1 MIPNP
6 PDIYKCPHCD
16 ALYTRG
22 SARSGNNFGASVWS
36 DGVQTGGMMG
46 SGSHDP
52 IILCS
57 VCKKFFAVFKAWM
70 PNEWGFN
77 LPKDKTYGHSQP
89 ISVENCLLILNDL
102 TLMYQLW
109 SRPLEYLAEIGVNP
123 NDEQERKTRLRLAQY
138 CIRHMIWQKLNDEI
152 RDGGHAQ
159 FSKEKKTLLLE
170 NSRLLLPL
178 IEGDEYDE
186 SYLIWKA
193 ELHRNLGEFGKS
205 LKTLSL
211 ITDKSL
217 LKSKRKMIFLNLM
230 RNRKLVRLWVEG
242 NDFFGNVGLWW
253 SWVW

>member
-1 MIPNP
+1 
-6 PDIYKCPHCD
+6 
-16 ALYTRG
+16 
-22 SARSGNNFGASVWS
+22 
-36 DGVQTGGMMG
+36 MMG
-46 SGSHDP
+46 SDHDP

-57 VCKKFFAVFKAWM
+57 ECKKFFAAFKAWM
-70 PNEWGFN
+70 PNEWGFD
-77 LPKDKTYGHSQP
+77 LPKDKTYGRSQP
-89 ISVENCLLILNDL
+89 ISVETCLQLLHDQ

-109 SRPLEYLAEIGVNP
+109 SRPVEYLVEIGVNLE
-123 NDEQERKTRLRLAQY
+123 DEQERKIRLRLGQY
-138 CIRHMIWQKLNDEI
+138 RIRHMIWQKLNDEI
-152 RDGGHAQ
+152 RNGGHAK
-159 FSKEKKTLLLE
+159 FSQEKKTLLLE

-178 IEGDEYDE
+178 IERDEYDE

-193 ELHRNLGEFGKS
+193 ELHRNVGEFGKS
-205 LKTLSL
+205 LKTLRL